1 MKKTLLE
8 MAEKTLSVF
17 LSVSSC
23 MGFTLF
29 GWFLIKLILP
39 LVTEKHF
46 WICFVVSV
54 ILTYGF
60 TKLLTLVK
68 WKLYNI
74 LVDELEFQE
83 DEEAYGLYQHLMNG
97 VK

>member
-1 MKKTLLE
+1 MKKMLLE
-8 MAEKTLSVF
+8 MAEKTISVT

-29 GWFLIKLILP
+29 GWFLMKLILP

-60 TKLLTLVK
+60 TKMLTAVK
-68 WKLYNI
+68 WALYNI

-83 DEEAYGLYQHLMNG
+83 DAQAVKLYEHLE